1 MSFLFLLGVLTLH
14 RSYHRLKFF
23 LEKLLL
29 DVTNFPGL
37 SLDTEYFHHLVAF
50 SVAGSQSCLY
60 LVLVDLDL
68 TEVGVDYLHSML
80 THFGEGHHM
89 VPVLQY

>member
-1 MSFLFLLGVLTLH
+1 MSFLFLLSVLTLH
-14 RSYHRLKFF
+14 RSYHRFKFF

-29 DVTNFPGL
+29 DVTDFPGL
-37 SLDTEYFHHLVAF
+37 SLNAKYFHHLVAF
-50 SVAGSQSCLY
+50 NVAGCQSGLY

-68 TEVGVDYLHSML
+68 TEVGVDDLHGML
-80 THFGEGHHM
+80 ANFGEGHYM